1 MFYGQIYSSLLAFRV
16 RRLTWKRILIR
27 HREDV
32 SLEGG
37 GHAEIQKQ
45 RKFSTLEEKCFDA
58 HGPRGNHMDLGQLY
72 QFLEQKG
79 CADIFQMYFGVEG
92 HQVTI
97 GASDYISK
105 LILITDSLAV
115 LQLLIREGID
125 YLCLIRRIQFS
136 TKTNIQFNL
145 SNESD

>member
-1 MFYGQIYSSLLAFRV
+1 MEFIDFYDNSYFIVFSKTVFILYKHISPIAFRV
-16 RRLTWKRILIR
+16 RKLTWKRILIR

-58 HGPRGNHMDLGQLY
+58 HGARGNHMDLGQLY
-72 QFLEQKG
+72 RFLEEKG

-92 HQVTI
+92 H
-97 GASDYISK
+97 
-105 LILITDSLAV
+105 
-115 LQLLIREGID
+115 
-125 YLCLIRRIQFS
+125 
-136 TKTNIQFNL
+136 
-145 SNESD
+145 